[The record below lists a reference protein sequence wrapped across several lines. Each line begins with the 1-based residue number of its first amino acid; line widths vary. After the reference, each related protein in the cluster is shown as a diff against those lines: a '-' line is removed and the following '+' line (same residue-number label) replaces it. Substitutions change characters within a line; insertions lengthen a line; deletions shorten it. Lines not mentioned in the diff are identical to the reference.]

1 MRILVTGSIAYDIL
15 LNYDGSFAETIG
27 SADVNNL
34 SVSFLSPRF
43 ARHHGGTG
51 SNIAW
56 NLRLL
61 KTDTLLVGTIGN
73 DGSEYRDLLKARG
86 VDVSQVQ
93 QLHDHVTSTA
103 IIGTDSSE
111 RQIAFFHP
119 GADAYGT
126 WPDLNDNRDDLSYAV
141 VGARNPGLMMR
152 GVHWCQEYKVP
163 YLFDPGQLV
172 IGLSADELTSA
183 ALKSG
188 GLIANE
194 FEWELLSE
202 KTGCGISDFLVS
214 LPDRQAGAP
223 FVIITLGE
231 KGLAIHTKKGEQII
245 PACAPEKVVNPTGAG
260 DAWRAGLL
268 PGLSKKGDLAD
279 CGRLGAALASF
290 VVEQEGTLLDFI
302 DLDEVRERARTAYG
316 HELPAL

>member
-1 MRILVTGSIAYDIL
+1 MSKILVTGSIAYDIL
-15 LNYDGSFAETIG
+15 LNYDGSFADTIG
-27 SADVNNL
+27 GADLNNL

-61 KTDTLLVGTIGN
+61 GTEAMLVGTIGN
-73 DGSEYRDLLKARG
+73 DGGEYRDLLKKRG

-93 QLHDHVTSTA
+93 QLQDHVTSTA
-103 IIGTDSSE
+103 IIGTDDAE

-126 WPDLNDNRDDLSYAV
+126 WPDLKDDCDDVAYAV
-141 VGARNPGLMMR
+141 VGARNPGLMMQ
-152 GVHWCQEYKVP
+152 GVHFCQEYKIP

-172 IGLSADELTSA
+172 IGLGADELKSA

-214 LPDRQAGAP
+214 TP
-223 FVIITLGE
+223 FIIVTLGE
-231 KGLAIHTKKGEQII
+231 KGLAIHTKKGEQVI
-245 PACAPEKVVNPTGAG
+245 PACAAEKVVNPTGAG
-260 DAWRAGLL
+260 DALRAGLL
-268 PGLSKKGDLAD
+268 TGLSKKWNLAD
-279 CGRLGAALASF
+279 CGRLGAAIASF
-290 VVEQEGTLLDFI
+290 VVEQEGTLLDTL
-302 DLDEVRERARTAYG
+302 DLDEVGERAKRAYG
-316 HELPAL
+316 ISLPSL